1 MPSEVCENILS
12 ICDNEAL
19 SEEHNGKSLP
29 GIGELTKHLLMS
41 VESRENGEWKR
52 FPEDIFVATMG
63 CFSRFV
69 KEHYVSYG
77 YYGFDRGF
85 WTTRQASARLFRIG
99 ELEYEFIDDD
109 NNPIHI
115 HIPSDAKMSSELL
128 NKSVSDARDFLKT
141 YFPGRETDD
150 FALESWLLSP
160 VLKELLPA
168 DSKILGFQA
177 AFDITEVFPDEKDFI
192 GWIFG
197 LAQEQIKSAVPSE
210 LPERTTLQKNTKN
223 LLLGGGNVGSA
234 GGVLARDWN
243 EATC

>member
-1 MPSEVCENILS
+1 MPGEVTEGILS
-12 ICDNEAL
+12 VCDGENLSALKNKEAL
-19 SEEHNGKSLP
+19 K
-29 GIGELTKHLLMS
+29 GIGELTEHLLMS
-41 VESRENGEWKR
+41 VDSRENGEWQR
-52 FPEDIFVATMG
+52 FPEDVFIATMG

-69 KEHYVSYG
+69 REHYVSYG
-77 YYGFDRGF
+77 HYGFDRGF
-85 WTTRQASARLFRIG
+85 WTTRQATARLFRIG

-109 NNPIHI
+109 KEHVHI
-115 HIPSDAKMSSELL
+115 HIPSDAKMTPELL

-141 YFPGRETDD
+141 YFPGRETDE

-197 LAQEQIKSAVPSE
+197 LAKEQIKSVVLSE
-210 LPERTTLQKNTKN
+210 LPEKTTLQRNTKK
-223 LLLGGGNVGSA
+223 LLLEGGNIGSA
-234 GGVLARDWN
+234 SGILRSHF
-243 EATC
+243 